1 MGNGRTISSPKFG
14 HSEAEHKWYAL
25 GVLIVVALF
34 NYIDRQSLA
43 ILQIPIKRDLGLSDT
58 ELGAL
63 TGLSFALLYSTL
75 ALPIARLADRASR
88 KLIIGASL
96 AVWSLMTGAS
106 GLATGFALL
115 VVCRMGVALG
125 EAGLVPATH
134 ALIADYF
141 PRERRATAIAI
152 WTLSIPV
159 GTMLGFS
166 ASGWLNDVIG
176 WRETFFVLGSVGLS
190 LAPVVL
196 LTIREPRRGA
206 ADGIAA
212 PEPAPA
218 FREAVRTLWR
228 LRAFRHAAW
237 ASALLSYASYAM
249 LNWNAPFLSRAF
261 GLSMGW
267 VAGYMALTGGIGGAI
282 GTYLAGA
289 LADRLGRRDPRWY
302 MRVPALAAAATA
314 PLMLMQYLTR
324 DVRISLAAGVLTV
337 ILVNTYFPPLIA
349 TAQSLVGANLR
360 AFTSSVLVLVV
371 NIVGL
376 GLGPLVTGA
385 ISDRLAADYGL
396 TQDGLRWAIAAAA
409 PFALWSA
416 FHFSRAAQHLP
427 HELPALRA
435 EAPVVRRRVG

>member
-1 MGNGRTISSPKFG
+1 MG
-14 HSEAEHKWYAL
+14 KWYAL
-25 GVLIVVALF
+25 GMLIVVALF

-43 ILQIPIKRDLGLSDT
+43 ILQIPIKRELGLSDT
-58 ELGAL
+58 QLGAL

-75 ALPIARLADRASR
+75 ALPIARMADRASR
-88 KLIIGASL
+88 KWIIGLAL

-106 GLATGFALL
+106 GLATGFVLL

-152 WTLSIPV
+152 WTLSIPI

-166 ASGWLNDVIG
+166 ASGWLNDAVG
-176 WRETFFVLGSVGLS
+176 WRRTFFVLGVVGLC
-190 LAPVVL
+190 LAPLVL

-206 ADGIAA
+206 TDGSEAA
-212 PEPAPA
+212 GPVPP

-228 LRAFRHAAW
+228 LRAFRHATW
-237 ASALLSYASYAM
+237 AAALLAYAYHAM
-249 LNWNAPFLSRAF
+249 MNWNAPFLSRTF
-261 GLSMGW
+261 GLSMSW
-267 VAGYMALTGGIGGAI
+267 IAGYMALTGGIGGAI

-289 LADRLGRRDPRWY
+289 LSDRLGRRDPRWY

-314 PLMLMQYLTR
+314 PLILLQYLTR
-324 DVRISLAAGVLTV
+324 DVRISLAAGVATV

-376 GLGPLVTGA
+376 GLGPLMTGA
-385 ISDRLAADYGL
+385 ISDRLAADHGIAG
-396 TQDGLRWAIAAAA
+396 DSLRYAIAAAA

-416 FHFSRAAQHLP
+416 WHFSCAARHLR
-427 HELPALRA
+427 HELPAMRA
-435 EAPVVRRRVG
+435 ESPPARRWAG